1 MDFSGGYGIKVGS
14 YLLIDI
20 HKLTNMYEL
29 GSTWNEQDN
38 GRIGWEG
45 EKGEKRPYSQGIV

>member
-1 MDFSGGYGIKVGS
+1 VDFFDGYGIKVGS

-20 HKLTNMYEL
+20 HKLTHMYEL

-45 EKGEKRPYSQGIV
+45 EKGKEGLIAKK

>member
-20 HKLTNMYEL
+20 HKLTHMYEL
-29 GSTWNEQDN
+29 GSTWNEQDSA
-38 GRIGWEG
+38 RIRWEG
-45 EKGEKRPYSQGIV
+45 EKGKEGLIAKK